1 MTDPVAA
8 SIAFLALGANVLAV
22 GLHLLFNPSN
32 RVARWFIGW
41 TLVWIVML
49 LAQGMSL
56 MPGTSD
62 VWSWIL
68 LRAVF
73 MLPGVFLSFGLVM
86 ARGWQGVAAFCPLGC
101 WAAVMLVFGSDLDS
115 WPSWVEYAWYGMW
128 IGGVAALWGCSRQA
142 LFPGKGGQ
150 LPRRLLT
157 GALFLFAPVTI
168 VASFLGG
175 NWYGLYVAPLAS
187 VLLQFLIF
195 LGVIHF
201 RFYDVDVTVARR
213 GDMASRAAEAE
224 RWAVVGELAASVAH
238 EVRNPLTGVRSLA
251 QRLADDAVDES
262 SRREYARI
270 ILNETQRVEDIVTSL
285 LNLAKG
291 AASDRTTKALIA
303 LAPLFADLSLL
314 LRQRAEE
321 DGVTIDVEPNE
332 TSVVV
337 SRDALAQALL
347 NLLLNALN
355 HTPAGGQID
364 LVAHR
369 NGDGVDV
376 LVRDSGPGIPEAERE
391 EVFEPLN
398 TGGLGLA
405 VVRRLAREQGWSV
418 SVDDGPNGGAEFCV
432 HIQS

>member
-1 MTDPVAA
+1 
-8 SIAFLALGANVLAV
+8 
-22 GLHLLFNPSN
+22 
-32 RVARWFIGW
+32 
-41 TLVWIVML
+41 
-49 LAQGMSL
+49 
-56 MPGTSD
+56 
-62 VWSWIL
+62 
-68 LRAVF
+68 
-73 MLPGVFLSFGLVM
+73 
-86 ARGWQGVAAFCPLGC
+86 
-101 WAAVMLVFGSDLDS
+101 MLVLGNDLNS
-115 WPSWVEYAWYGMW
+115 WPSWVEDLWYGMW
-128 IGGVAALWGCSRQA
+128 ICGVAAIWGCSKQG

-150 LPRRLLT
+150 LTRRLLT
-157 GALFLFAPVTI
+157 GALFLFAPVSL
-168 VASFLGG
+168 VASILGG

-201 RFYDVDVTVARR
+201 RFYDVEVTVARR
-213 GDMASRAAEAE
+213 GNMATRAAEAE

-251 QRLADDAVDES
+251 QRLADDSVDES
-262 SRREYARI
+262 KRRDYARI
-270 ILNETQRVEDIVTSL
+270 ILSETQRVEDIVTSL

-291 AASDRTTKALIA
+291 AASDRTTKASIA

-314 LRQRAEE
+314 LKQRAEE
-321 DGVTIDVEPNE
+321 ESIVIEIDPNE
-332 TSVVV
+332 VSVVV

-355 HTPAGGQID
+355 HTPPGGRIN
-364 LVAHR
+364 LVAHP

-391 EVFEPLN
+391 EVFEPLH

-405 VVRRLAREQGWSV
+405 VVRRLAREQGWIV